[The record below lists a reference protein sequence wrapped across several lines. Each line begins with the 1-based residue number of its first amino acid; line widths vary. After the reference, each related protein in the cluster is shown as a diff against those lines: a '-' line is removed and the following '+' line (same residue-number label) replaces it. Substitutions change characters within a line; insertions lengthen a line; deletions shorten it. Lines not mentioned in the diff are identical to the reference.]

1 MSTSLLPFKFQYY
14 LVIKVSINN
23 IYILIIYIYLFIMY
37 NINVEVAN
45 LCLVPQYIVHEGIY
59 ELHSLMKTNT
69 HVLYTVP

>member
-1 MSTSLLPFKFQYY
+1 
-14 LVIKVSINN
+14 
-23 IYILIIYIYLFIMY
+23 MY

-69 HVLYTVP
+69 HVLCTVPWNVPPWYGSIEAETRRRKSNAK